1 MGSVLELMRSRHSVR
16 ANFDPAR
23 HLAPSDL
30 EDILEAARWAPTPHN
45 MQNFEIVIVDDP
57 ALLREIGAIP
67 VTVSP
72 LFLEENYRQVAPSVH
87 ELRRRKTGI
96 LGTGFPPSW
105 LDPDEW
111 QAAEGSDE
119 FRRSLAEELQGCP
132 TLLVVLYDETRRAP
146 ASVGDVLGFMGLG
159 CVLENMWLAAQ
170 ELGVSLQVLA
180 ALADPEVESAM
191 TVLLGIP
198 APLRIAFGAR
208 LGVPVAAPKLGVRV
222 RRDIEDF
229 AYRNAYGR
237 RVTVSAI
244 GVR

>member
-1 MGSVLELMRSRHSVR
+1 MRSRHSVR
-16 ANFDPAR
+16 TDYDPAR
-23 HLAPSDL
+23 HLSPSDL

-57 ALLREIGAIP
+57 ALLGEAGEIP

-72 LFLEENYRQVAPSVH
+72 LFLSENLPQVAPSVH
-87 ELRRRKTGI
+87 ELRRRRTGI
-96 LGTGFPPSW
+96 LGTNFPPAW
-105 LDPDEW
+105 LDPEAWGDI
-111 QAAEGSDE
+111 GSDE
-119 FRRSLAEELQGCP
+119 FRHTLADDLQGCP
-132 TLLVVLYDETRRAP
+132 TLLVVLYDESRRAP

-170 ELGVSLQVLA
+170 ELGLSMQVLA
-180 ALADPEVESAM
+180 TMASPEVESS
-191 TVLLGIP
+191 VKELLGVP

-208 LGVPVAAPKLGVRV
+208 LGVPLASPTLGVRV

-229 AYRNAYGR
+229 AYRNDYGR
-237 RVTVSAI
+237 RVVVSAI

>member
-1 MGSVLELMRSRHSVR
+1 MVSVLELMRSRHSVR
-16 ANFDPAR
+16 TGYDPAR
-23 HLAPSDL
+23 HLSPSDL

-57 ALLREIGAIP
+57 ALLREVGEVP

-72 LFLEENYRQVAPSVH
+72 LFLSENLAQVAPSVN

-96 LGTGFPPSW
+96 LSSDFPPSW
-105 LDPDEW
+105 LDPDAW
-111 QAAEGSDE
+111 ADPTGDE
-119 FRRSLAEELQGCP
+119 FRRTLADDLQGCP
-132 TLLVVLYDETRRAP
+132 TLLVVLFDETRRAP
-146 ASVGDVLGFMGLG
+146 ASAGDVLGLMGLG

-170 ELGVSLQVLA
+170 ELGLSMQVLA
-180 ALADPEVESAM
+180 TMADPEVESA
-191 TVLLGIP
+191 VKKLLDVP

-208 LGVPVAAPKLGVRV
+208 LGVPLASPTLGVRV

-229 AYRNAYGR
+229 AYRNDYGR
-237 RVTVSAI
+237 RVVVSAI